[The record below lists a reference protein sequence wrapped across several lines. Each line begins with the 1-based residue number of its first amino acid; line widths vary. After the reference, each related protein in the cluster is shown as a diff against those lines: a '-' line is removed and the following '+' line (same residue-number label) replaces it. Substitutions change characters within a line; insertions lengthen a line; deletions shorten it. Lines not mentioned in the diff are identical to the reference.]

1 MIELNDNVKDLFL
14 QNYRQIVRAT
24 FDHVRPDGTTTEIV
38 LSERNM
44 VQNTFVWDRYCT
56 SGDMLEIGSACAA
69 EIEFTLRN
77 TDGFFLDQGG
87 RQIPVEEIS
96 FEGKELSVE
105 IGVSKWNA
113 RRWENAQVHTFP
125 IGKFTV
131 MNMPHKFSTIRI
143 SALDRMT
150 WFDLYIPIEQGEN
163 PFASYET
170 LHGIVSKMCSALH
183 IEYVFPAELPNR
195 EMVVN
200 MDKLFE
206 EQPQATYRMLVQWI
220 AALTATCA
228 YIDTAGRLVFGWLK
242 RAEGVTLTPSVRY
255 QPSTVYEPVM
265 FGGLTV
271 EKGEQQIS
279 FGNDSNYRYYISDN
293 PLIQGD
299 SWTTNYIAN
308 MTDVWNALIGTA
320 IPYRP
325 FETNALPMAWLEPL
339 DIVSYQDNNGEVFD
353 TFITHVT
360 FTLNGNTAIS
370 AVGQSETEANIVTP
384 SGRTPEEKADIQ
396 YVKNL
401 ISTLENVTVAA
412 RERLT
417 DLVRL
422 ALGLHMIAVQTE
434 TGTIY
439 YFTTAEMSD
448 DDLTLEALGE
458 NLRDSDVIYTFSGAG
473 WVWCYGSDWDKDAKA
488 PKDNWRY
495 GITKDGTA
503 VLGQVNTK
511 GMTISDENTIYR
523 TEITPEEFSVFRG
536 NNLVFR
542 FNGQLE
548 SQIDKLLIKS
558 NIEDPTVDNN
568 AYIRLGSTM
577 IVPADGGLDFVYV
590 EDIS

>member
-1 MIELNDNVKDLFL
+1 MIELENSIKDLFL

-24 FDHVRPDGTTTEIV
+24 FDHVRPDGTATKIV
-38 LSERNM
+38 LSEKDM

-56 SGDMLEIGSACAA
+56 SGNVLEIGSACAA

-77 TDGFFLDQGG
+77 YDGFFLDQGG
-87 RQIPVEEIS
+87 REIPIDEIS

-105 IGVSKWNA
+105 LGISKWNA
-113 RRWENAQVHTFP
+113 RRWENAQVHYFP

-131 MNMPHKFSTIRI
+131 MNMPHKFSTIRV

-150 WFDLYIPIEQGEN
+150 WFDLYVPIEQAEN
-163 PFASYET
+163 PFGAIET
-170 LHGIVSKMCSALH
+170 LHTIIDKMCAALH
-183 IEYVFPAELPNR
+183 IPYVMSADLPNYD
-195 EMVVN
+195 MTVN
-200 MDKLFE
+200 MDQLFE
-206 EQPQATYRMLVQWI
+206 EDKKTTYRMLVQWV
-220 AALTATCA
+220 AALTGTCA
-228 YIDTAGRLVFGWLK
+228 YINPSGELVFGWLK
-242 RAEGVTLTPSVRY
+242 RAEGVTLTPSMRY
-255 QPSTVYEPVM
+255 TPSTVYEPVM

-271 EKGEQQIS
+271 QMSDNQLS
-279 FGNDSNYRYYISDN
+279 FGTDSSYRYTISDN
-293 PLIQGD
+293 SLIQGD
-299 SWTTNYIAN
+299 NWTNDYMAAVN
-308 MTDVWNALIGTA
+308 DVWNKLLDTS

-325 FETNALPMAWLEPL
+325 YETNTLPMPWLEPL
-339 DIVSYQDNNGEVFD
+339 DIISYEDNNGEVFD

-360 FTLNGNTAIS
+360 FALNGNTAVS
-370 AVGQSETEANIVTP
+370 AVGQSETEAKIVTP
-384 SGRTPEEKADIQ
+384 TGRTAEEQADIE

-401 ISTLENVTVAA
+401 ISTLENATVAA
-412 RERLT
+412 REYLS
-417 DLVRL
+417 DMVRL
-422 ALGLHMIAVQTE
+422 ALGLHRITVQTE
-434 TGTIY
+434 EGTIY

-458 NLRDSDVIYTFSGAG
+458 VIRDSDVIYTFSGGG
-473 WVWCYGSDWDKDAKA
+473 WVWCYGSDWDKEAKA
-488 PKDNWRY
+488 PYHDWRY

-503 VLGQVNTK
+503 VLGLINTK

-558 NIEDPTVDNN
+558 NIEDPSVDNN

-590 EDIS
+590 EDI